1 MLVHSAAQAISPAI
15 ERTRRLLFSP
25 FQWGTFLKLCAI
37 AVFTEGFGG
46 NYNFSNLGHSS
57 SHPAASSPSLPN
69 TAFAW
74 TPGWIALIAAIVLAG
89 LLLGF
94 LILYLITRLRFALFH
109 CLVFQTREILPGWRL
124 YREQAN
130 RFFFLNLIAGLVFL
144 FLIVLAAAPFA
155 LGIFRIVSS
164 AHRGGHLNI
173 ASLLSLALPLLAV
186 LLLVA
191 LAAIALDIVLRDFML
206 PHYALEDASAGEAW
220 AQVRTYFA
228 AEKGAF
234 VLYGVLRILLPI
246 SAMFALIMALAIPM
260 LIVLGIFVVLFAAV
274 HGVSD
279 MNGTLGGIMLGSV
292 LKVVLGAAALA
303 LTLLLAICLGGPLCL
318 WVRNFA
324 LTFYGGRYGMLGD
337 ALFPPP
343 PPPLFAP
350 DGSPTL

>member
-1 MLVHSAAQAISPAI
+1 MLVHSAAQAIAPAI

-25 FQWGTFLKLCAI
+25 FRWGTFLKLCAV

-46 NYNFSNLGHSS
+46 NYNFSNPGHSS
-57 SHPAASSPSLPN
+57 SHTTSSSPSLSN
-69 TAFAW
+69 TTFAW
-74 TPGWIALIAAIVLAG
+74 TPGWIALIAAIVLASFV
-89 LLLGF
+89 LGF

-173 ASLLSLALPLLAV
+173 VSLLSLALPLVAV

-191 LAAIALDIVLRDFML
+191 LAAIVLDIVLRDFML

-220 AQVRTYFA
+220 AQVRTSFA

-260 LIVLGIFVVLFAAV
+260 LIVFGILVALFAAA
-274 HGVSD
+274 HGIGD
-279 MNGTLGGIMLGSV
+279 TNGLGSVMLGSV
-292 LKVVLGAAALA
+292 LEVVLGAAAVA
-303 LTLLLAICLGGPLCL
+303 LTLLLAICFGGPLCL

-324 LTFYGGRYGMLGD
+324 LTFYGGRYAMLGD